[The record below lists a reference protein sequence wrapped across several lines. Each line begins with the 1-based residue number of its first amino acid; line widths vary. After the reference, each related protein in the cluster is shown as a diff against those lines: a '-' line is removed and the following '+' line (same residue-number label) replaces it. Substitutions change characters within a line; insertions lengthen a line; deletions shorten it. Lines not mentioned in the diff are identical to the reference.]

1 MSVQLLTYSCLARK
15 PCISSALSADA
26 LERLQAAAAAVTA
39 LERTFP
45 DRAGDPVL
53 EKIREGIL
61 AHVRSRASR
70 RRRRE
75 WEGTGRGGGGRD
87 SDRAQAVGAATDEDV
102 PPPPPPHPD
111 DAPST
116 SEARP
121 DGQAG
126 AAASGAASS
135 EHEAGLQGMGD
146 RCERCAGA

>member
-1 MSVQLLTYSCLARK
+1 MSMTLAYN
-15 PCISSALSADA
+15 C
-26 LERLQAAAAAVTA
+26 LQAAAAAVTA
-39 LERTFP
+39 FERTFP
-45 DRAGDPVL
+45 DRAGDSVL
-53 EKIREGIL
+53 DKVREGIL
-61 AHVRSRASR
+61 AQVRSRASR
-70 RRRRE
+70 RQRRV

-87 SDRAQAVGAATDEDV
+87 GGRAQAMGATTDEDV

-135 EHEAGLQGMGD
+135 GHEAGLQGMGD
-146 RCERCAGA
+146 RCEHCFRCLPAVI